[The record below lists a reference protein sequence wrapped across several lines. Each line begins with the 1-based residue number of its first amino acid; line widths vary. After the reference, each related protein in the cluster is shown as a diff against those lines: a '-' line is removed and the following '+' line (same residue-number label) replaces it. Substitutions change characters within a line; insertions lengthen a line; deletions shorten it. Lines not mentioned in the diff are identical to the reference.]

1 MTIKRIFSPRSALSS
16 WRDKNG
22 AVMVEL
28 AIGIMLL
35 LLIVFGIVELGFAFF
50 TKAMVTNAAREGAR
64 YAVTVDADDSS
75 IKQRVKDYLTSAAL
89 TNITDDEITIS
100 PSVTTD
106 PKSPLGGTPVTVT
119 VTYNYSPLIPFIRG
133 TPWNITS
140 EAVMR
145 RE

>member
-22 AVMVEL
+22 AVMIEL
-28 AIGIMLL
+28 AISILLL
-35 LLIVFGIVELGFAFF
+35 LLIVFGIVEIGFAFF

-64 YAVTVDADDSS
+64 HAVTIDADNNS
-75 IKQRVKDYLTSAAL
+75 IDARVETYLADFLL
-89 TNITDDEITIS
+89 TGVVTIEIDPT
-100 PSVTTD
+100 VTPA
-106 PKSPLGGTPVTVT
+106 PKLPVTGTPVTVT
-119 VTYNYSPLIPFIRG
+119 VTYNYSPLIPFIKS

>member
-1 MTIKRIFSPRSALSS
+1 MTIKRIFSPRSALSR
-16 WRDKNG
+16 WRNKNG
-22 AVMVEL
+22 AVAIEL
-28 AIGIMLL
+28 AISILL
-35 LLIVFGIVELGFAFF
+35 ILLIVFGIIELGFAFF

-64 YAVTVDADDSS
+64 YAVTVDANDSS
-75 IKQRVKDYLTSAAL
+75 IKQRVKDYLTGAAL

-100 PSVTTD
+100 PSVTAD

-119 VTYNYSPLIPFIRG
+119 VTYNYSPLIPFIKD
-133 TPWNITS
+133 TPWNISS